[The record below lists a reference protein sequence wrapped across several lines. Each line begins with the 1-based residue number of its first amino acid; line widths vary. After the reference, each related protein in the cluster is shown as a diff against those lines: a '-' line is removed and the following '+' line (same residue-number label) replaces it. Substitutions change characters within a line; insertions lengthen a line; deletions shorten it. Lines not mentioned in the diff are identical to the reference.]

1 MGLAG
6 PLESPVTAFAPDQAG
21 RAWYLAQLP
30 SGLAGFAYGPA
41 DNSRAPQSVS
51 GPAQSL
57 NFSAIGRAFLADP
70 RGGFYMSIEGG
81 R

>member
-1 MGLAG
+1 LI
-6 PLESPVTAFAPDQAG
+6 LSLQRPVTAFAPDQGG

-30 SGLAGFAYGPA
+30 TGLSGYAYGPA
-41 DNSRAPQSVS
+41 DGSKAPKSVA

-57 NFSAIGRAFLADP
+57 SFNAIGRAFLADP